1 MSNRYSLQ
9 GDSLGLNGRGIPGG
23 PHCLP
28 RGAPDL
34 SYAQKRDTLREAAE
48 AIRSVFIQRG
58 ADKVKFT
65 KVVVEDWVRDKP
77 RHFAACKTDGRL
89 IVLASDLA
97 LMPPKTMGA
106 IIAHEFGHATDFSYP
121 GSFLLDR
128 KEELVV
134 RPQGLR
140 SNQALPRDLMSHWES
155 RGADSVEKTADRI
168 AEKIVGIKI
177 GYCGPC
183 NLQTALMGTPD
194 EHGCKYPRPKG
205 LR

>member
-1 MSNRYSLQ
+1 MSNRSSLQ

-28 RGAPDL
+28 RGAPEL
-34 SYAQKRDTLREAAE
+34 TMAQKRATLREAAE
-48 AIRSVFIQRG
+48 SIRKVFMSRG

-65 KVVVEDWVRDKP
+65 KVEVEDWIRDKP

-106 IIAHEFGHATDFSYP
+106 IIAHEFGHATDFCYP
-121 GSFLLDR
+121 GSFLLDGR
-128 KEELVV
+128 GDLHV
-134 RPQGLR
+134 RPQGMR
-140 SNQALPRDLMSHWES
+140 SNDALPRGVMENWDK

-168 AEKIVGIKI
+168 AERIMGIKI

-183 NLQTALMGTPD
+183 NLQTMLMGTPD
-194 EHGCKYPRPKG
+194 EAGCKYPRPNG

>member
-1 MSNRYSLQ
+1 MSIRNSLQ

-34 SYAQKRDTLREAAE
+34 TMSQKRATLRESAE
-48 AIRSVFIQRG
+48 SIRKVFMSRG

-65 KVVVEDWVRDKP
+65 KVVIEDWVRDKP

-106 IIAHEFGHATDFSYP
+106 IIAHEFGHATDFCYP
-121 GSFLLDR
+121 GSFLLDGR
-128 KEELVV
+128 GELQV

-140 SNQALPRDLMSHWES
+140 SNDSLPRGLMDHWEG

-168 AEKIVGIKI
+168 AERIMGIKI

-183 NLQTALMGTPD
+183 NLQTMLMGTAD
-194 EHGCKYPRPKG
+194 EAGCKYPRPKG